1 MSTSHNPAS
10 GRPIPTWHADAKCAY
25 AQRPQNWDLPL
36 SNRLSRAETVAHCA
50 SLCAGCPV
58 IRECAQ
64 EALDVNDRAMV
75 RAGVAL
81 PLNAGVRYTDGL
93 ARRMIDAIAGGASPI
108 LAIADAID
116 EGDDARLP
124 AVPELFRLA
133 YETGEVDHPLPYEAP
148 RQAPRGDSD
157 PGVPRG

>member
-1 MSTSHNPAS
+1 MTDDWH
-10 GRPIPTWHADAKCAY
+10 IPQWHTHAKCAY
-25 AQRPQNWDLPL
+25 ASRPQNWDLPL
-36 SNRLSRAETVAHCA
+36 PGRLSRAETVAHCA

-58 IRECAQ
+58 IRQCAQ
-64 EALDVNDRAMV
+64 EALDVNARAMV

-81 PLNAGVRYTDGL
+81 PLNVGVRYTDGL
-93 ARRMIDAIAGGASPI
+93 ARRMIDAIAGGASPM

-116 EGDDARLP
+116 ERDDARLP

-133 YETGEVDHPLPYEAP
+133 YETGEVDHPLPSGDPRPAP
-148 RQAPRGDSD
+148 GGPSS